1 MAVRMNESAPQK
13 PAPPGAGKS
22 VDFGYTEVPREQKS
36 KLVREVFDS
45 VATKYDLMNDLM
57 SAGVHRLWKRYTLG
71 QTGLRQGQMALDVA
85 GGTGDLSAGM
95 AEQVGETGLVVLSD
109 INASMLG
116 VGRDRLLDR
125 GLMHNVRFSLANA
138 ECLPFA
144 DETFDCVTIGFGLRN
159 VTDKPAA
166 IASMRRVLKPGG
178 RLLILE
184 FSKPVVPGLKP
195 VYDLYSFSV
204 LPWLGARIA
213 SDAGS
218 YRYLAESIRRFPDQ
232 ETLRSMMQDA
242 GLEDCGYHNLSGG
255 IVALHKG
262 FRY

>member
-1 MAVRMNESAPQK
+1 MSESAPGQPTRRPK
-13 PAPPGAGKS
+13 ES
-22 VDFGYTEVPREQKS
+22 VDFGYKEVPKDEKA
-36 KLVREVFDS
+36 KHVRAVFDS
-45 VATKYDLMNDLM
+45 VADKYDLMNDLM
-57 SAGVHRLWKRYTLG
+57 SAGVHRLWKRYALS
-71 QTGLRQGQMALDVA
+71 QTGLRPGMAALDVA
-85 GGTGDLSAGM
+85 GGTGDLAAGM
-95 AEQVGETGLVVLSD
+95 AGQVGERGLVVLSD
-109 INASMLG
+109 INESMLR

-125 GLMHNVRFSLANA
+125 GLMRNVRFSLANA

-166 IASMRRVLKPGG
+166 LASMRRVLKPGG

-195 VYDLYSFSV
+195 IYDVYSFSV
-204 LPWLGARIA
+204 LPWLGKRVAGD
-213 SDAGS
+213 SDS
-218 YRYLAESIRRFPDQ
+218 YQYLAESIRRFPDQ
-232 ETLRSMMQDA
+232 ETLCGMMREA
-242 GLEDCGYHNLSGG
+242 GLEDCRHHNLSGG